1 MNNFLVLTTCA
12 LLISHASISS
22 ASIGN
27 DNVEQPKTVN
37 QSSLIINITKTEAL
51 SNYDTIPVYDFKT
64 LEPLL
69 YTESKKTHI
78 VNFWAVWC
86 APCVKELPYLEEYA
100 KNNPDTE
107 LLLVSLDFREDIN
120 TKLVPFLKSK
130 GITSKVVVLDDP
142 DANSWI
148 DKVYPNWSGAIPF
161 TIIFNN
167 NNRSFHEKTFES
179 VEDLQRTINKTINK
193 NYTELL

>member
-1 MNNFLVLTTCA
+1 MSSLLVLATSVFFLNA
-12 LLISHASISS
+12 VSINSVMPEENKFEQAESVSQSSQISS
-22 ASIGN
+22 KNKTAAS
-27 DNVEQPKTVN
+27 
-37 QSSLIINITKTEAL
+37 SSF
-51 SNYDTIPVYDFKT
+51 DTIPVYDFKN

-69 YTESKKTHI
+69 YTKSKKTHI

-86 APCVKELPYLEEYA
+86 TPCVKELPYLEAYA

-107 LLLVSLDFREDIN
+107 LLLVSLDFPEDMN
-120 TKLVPFLKSK
+120 SKLIPFLKSK
-130 GITSKVVVLDDP
+130 EITSKVVVLDDP

-167 NNRSFHEKTFES
+167 SNRSFHEKTFES
-179 VEDLQRTINKTINK
+179 LEDLLQTIDKTINK
-193 NYTELL
+193 N

>member
-1 MNNFLVLTTCA
+1 MTNYLMLTCCVLFFSQTSLGSSQNDASKFEEHKTIFHSSQ
-12 LLISHASISS
+12 ISVK
-22 ASIGN
+22 N
-27 DNVEQPKTVN
+27 KYE
-37 QSSLIINITKTEAL
+37 L
-51 SNYDTIPVYDFKT
+51 SFSFDTIPVYDFNGLNK
-64 LEPLL
+64 LL

-78 VNFWAVWC
+78 VNFWAMWC
-86 APCVKELPYLEEYA
+86 APCVKELPFLEEYA

-167 NNRSFHEKTFES
+167 SNRSFHEKAFES
-179 VEDLQRTINKTINK
+179 LEDLQQTIDKTINK
-193 NYTELL
+193 N